1 MLSHCYFHRILDF
14 QLISIYS
21 IMLSAATTI
30 YVVIQINPG
39 ESETIMRCPF
49 CRFSD
54 SRVLDSRP
62 TVEGDSIRR
71 RRECGGCGKRFTT
84 YEKADEPLLVVVKKD
99 NRREPFDRQKLLRG
113 LIVAC
118 QKRPVSTERLEA
130 IVDSIERDLR
140 NLMEPEVKSE
150 YIGELVMNQLRDI
163 DEVSYVRFASVYRE
177 FRDAESFMQ
186 ELKDL
191 LRSR

>member
-1 MLSHCYFHRILDF
+1 
-14 QLISIYS
+14 
-21 IMLSAATTI
+21 
-30 YVVIQINPG
+30 
-39 ESETIMRCPF
+39 MRCPF

-84 YEKADEPLLVVVKKD
+84 YEKVDGLLLVVVKKD
-99 NRREPFDRQKLLRG
+99 GRRETFDRQKLMLG
-113 LIVAC
+113 LIKAC
-118 QKRPVSTERLEA
+118 QKRPVSTEKLEA
-130 IVDSIERDLR
+130 IVDTIERDLR

-150 YIGELVMNQLRDI
+150 YIGELVMKELRGL
-163 DEVSYVRFASVYRE
+163 DEVAYVRFASVYRE

-186 ELKDL
+186 ELTDL
-191 LRSR
+191 LKSR